1 MDAGSSPRLEFR
13 PGVAAN
19 IVPVS
24 LLSLVG
30 LFFLIV
36 SVVGRIWQEGIL
48 YTALAALLV
57 AVFGVYPWIYIATS
71 AIWLDGEHLGI
82 RRLFMSR
89 QVPRERVRR
98 VVGALGRIVFV
109 GPDNRI
115 LLTSARVW
123 TDDQLRALAAQLGVK
138 LEGGARS
145 LGPL

>member
-1 MDAGSSPRLEFR
+1 M
-13 PGVAAN
+13 AAN

>member
-1 MDAGSSPRLEFR
+1 M
-13 PGVAAN
+13 AAN

-98 VVGALGRIVFV
+98 VVGALGRVVFV
-109 GPDNRI
+109 GADNRI

>member
-1 MDAGSSPRLEFR
+1 M
-13 PGVAAN
+13 
-19 IVPVS
+19 PVS

-89 QVPRERVRR
+89 QVPRESVRR
-98 VVGALGRIVFV
+98 VVGALGRVVFV
-109 GPDNRI
+109 GADNRI

>member
-1 MDAGSSPRLEFR
+1 
-13 PGVAAN
+13 VAAN